1 MSRDTVIHRIESC
14 WTVQDIMKEKR
25 QRRKEEGAL
34 EEGVLAPDIDCC

>member
-1 MSRDTVIHRIESC
+1 
-14 WTVQDIMKEKR
+14 MKEKR